1 MGGLLECAL
10 GMMIGQG
17 LAYLL
22 HRWEGAVRNVEAA
35 MEVDEKDGLMVGE
48 EFPPQYE
55 VVDVV
60 VVEEK

>member
-1 MGGLLECAL
+1 
-10 GMMIGQG
+10 MMIGQG

-22 HRWEGAVRNVEAA
+22 HRWEAAVRNVEAA
-35 MEVDEKDGLMVGE
+35 MEADEKDGLMVGE